1 MRPIHLLAAG
11 LLGLAAAPLIAQTPA
26 TPATPGGARKPINY
40 PGVSA
45 AGNAI
50 LTKLDQQPDQQ
61 FVQLLRQRKSTQ
73 DQLSNAI
80 MTATIDPERIATLM
94 KQLDLLQSQIR
105 SRSSDRVLTALKAL
119 PEEDRG
125 PFLRAISN
133 AVSRPA
139 P

>member
-1 MRPIHLLAAG
+1 MRPIHLLAA
-11 LLGLAAAPLIAQTPA
+11 LTLGLAAAPLVAQTPPVA
-26 TPATPGGARKPINY
+26 TARKPINY
-40 PGVSA
+40 PGVSL

-50 LTKLDQQPDQQ
+50 LTKLDQQPDPQ

-80 MTATIDPERIATLM
+80 MTATIDPDRISTLM
-94 KQLDLLQSQIR
+94 KQLDLIQSQIR

-119 PEEDRG
+119 PDEDRG

-139 P
+139 M